1 MKTLITGSKGML
13 GRTIV
18 RKLKDLE
25 VIGVDLCNF
34 DIVDAAAVKSAFDT
48 IKPAVVVHCAA
59 QTAVDACESSHDSAF
74 SVNAIGTANVA
85 HAANIRNARLIYIST
100 DYVFSGDSDEP
111 YVEWDAVGPLTVY
124 GRSKLAGEEAVRVH
138 CPNHAIL
145 RIAWLYGQGGP
156 SFYHTMKR
164 LGGKT
169 GEALRVV
176 NDQVGNPTST
186 DSLVPVIRQFMEKEY
201 VGTFHT
207 TCEGEA
213 TWYEFTKAIF
223 ELTGARRDVI
233 PCSSQEYPRPAPRPR
248 NSRLENMAMRLCG
261 MPKMPHWRQA
271 LTSFVEEYPND

>member
-1 MKTLITGSKGML
+1 ML
-13 GRTIV
+13 GRTLKQ
-18 RKLKDLE
+18 KLCDFE
-25 VIGVDLCNF
+25 VDGVDLEDF
-34 DIVDAAAVKSAFDT
+34 DIVDTVAVSKAFNE
-48 IKPAVVVHCAA
+48 ISPHIVLHCAA
-59 QTAVDACESSHDSAF
+59 YTAVDECEASQELAF
-74 SVNAIGTANVA
+74 SINAIGTANIA
-85 HAANIRNARLIYIST
+85 YASCRCSARLIYIST
-100 DYVFSGDSDEP
+100 DYVFSGDSSEP
-111 YVEWDAVGPLTVY
+111 YTEWEAVGPRTVY

-145 RIAWLYGQGGP
+145 RVAWLYGRGGP

-164 LGGKT
+164 LGGQA

-186 DSLVPVIRQFMEKEY
+186 DSLVPVIRQFIEKEY
-201 VGTFHT
+201 VGTFHI

-223 ELTGARRDVI
+223 ELTGARRGLV
-233 PCSSQEYPRPAPRPR
+233 PCSSQEFPRPAPRPR